1 MIVDTFDGR
10 IIEHA
15 EGGGRCIG
23 RFFPVYRMGAKPED
37 LIIQ

>member
-15 EGGGRCIG
+15 EGGGDALAGSSLSTEWEQNQKI
-23 RFFPVYRMGAKPED
+23 
-37 LIIQ
+37 